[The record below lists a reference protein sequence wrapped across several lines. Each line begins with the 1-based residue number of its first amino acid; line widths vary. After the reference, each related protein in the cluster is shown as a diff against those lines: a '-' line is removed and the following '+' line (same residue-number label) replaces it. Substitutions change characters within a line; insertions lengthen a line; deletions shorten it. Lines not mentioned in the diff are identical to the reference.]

1 MDLKIDCATRAADEK
16 PKKLRREGTLPA
28 VLYGH
33 DGSESV
39 ALKLSNYDAEALL
52 RHATVNKSVITVN
65 VPDMPWNGKV
75 ILREVQKHPWKN
87 KIHHLSFFSIASQK
101 EIEVSMPIHF
111 IGDAVGV
118 VEENGTLDTVMTE
131 IQLKC
136 PPDAIPPALEIDVS
150 ELKIGDTLNV
160 GDLKL
165 PKGTS
170 VSVEP
175 SLLVVS
181 VQAPRTLAAVEAAAG
196 DVPEPT
202 PTEAINVEGDV
213 GVSEDADNA
222 DSPEAA
228 S

>member
-16 PKKLRREGTLPA
+16 TKKLRREGTLPA

-39 ALKLSNYDAEALL
+39 ALKLSNYEAEALL

-65 VPDMPWNGKV
+65 VPDMPWSGKV
-75 ILREVQKHPWKN
+75 ILREVQTHPWKN

-111 IGDAVGV
+111 VGDAFGV
-118 VEENGTLDTVMTE
+118 TDEGGTLDMVMTE

-136 PPDAIPPALEIDVS
+136 PPDAIPQSLDVDVS
-150 ELKIGDTLNV
+150 ELKIGDALHV
-160 GDLKL
+160 GEIKL
-165 PKGTS
+165 PKGSS

-181 VQAPRTLAAVEAAAG
+181 VLAPRTVAAVEAASG
-196 DVPEPT
+196 EVPEAT
-202 PTEAINVEGDV
+202 PTETIEVEENIDT
-213 GVSEDADNA
+213 S
-222 DSPEAA
+222 DS
-228 S
+228 

>member
-1 MDLKIDCATRAADEK
+1 MDLTIDCAKRAADEK
-16 PKKLRREGTLPA
+16 TKKLRREGTLPA

-39 ALKLSNYDAEALL
+39 ALKLSNYEAEALL

-65 VPDMPWNGKV
+65 VPDMPWSGKV

-111 IGDAVGV
+111 VGDAIGV
-118 VEENGTLDTVMTE
+118 TDEGGTLDMVMTE

-136 PPDAIPPALEIDVS
+136 PPDAIPQSLDVDVS
-150 ELKIGDTLNV
+150 EMNIGDALHV
-160 GDLKL
+160 SEIKL
-165 PKGTS
+165 PKGSS
-170 VSVEP
+170 VSVDP

-181 VQAPRTLAAVEAAAG
+181 VLAPRTVAALEEASG
-196 DVPEPT
+196 EVPEAT
-202 PTEAINVEGDV
+202 PTETIEVE
-213 GVSEDADNA
+213 EDIDTT
-222 DSPEAA
+222 E
-228 S
+228 

>member
-1 MDLKIDCATRAADEK
+1 MDLTIECAKRAADEK

-52 RHATVNKSVITVN
+52 RKATVNKSVITVN
-65 VPDMPWNGKV
+65 VPDMPWSGKA
-75 ILREVQKHPWKN
+75 ILREVQTHPWKN

-111 IGDAVGV
+111 VGDAVGV
-118 VEENGTLDTVMTE
+118 ANNGGTLDTVMTE

-136 PPDAIPPALEIDVS
+136 PPDAIPPSLDVDVS
-150 ELKIGDTLNV
+150 EMEIGDALHV
-160 GDLKL
+160 GEMKL
-165 PKGTS
+165 PEGTS
-170 VSVEP
+170 VTVDP

-181 VQAPRTLAAVEAAAG
+181 VLAPRTAAAVEAAAG
-196 DVPEPT
+196 EVPEPT

-213 GVSEDADNA
+213 GVSPDA
-222 DSPEAA
+222 ETA